1 MILKNA
7 RIISP
12 KNNIDGVFDIE
23 TKDRIILKIGKIDSC
38 GIDLTGKIVAPG
50 FIDMHCHLREPGFE
64 YKETIETG
72 VESALA
78 GGYTAI
84 CPMANTHPKVDSIET
99 LKYTI
104 DKANGIGFFPFAAL
118 SKKFEGKELTDF
130 EALLEAGAIGFSD
143 DGVPVIN
150 MKLLEEALKK
160 KVLISSHSED
170 YGYKDMPE
178 SEYLTVK
185 KELDVV
191 KKLGA
196 RYHFAHI
203 STKESIELIRQAKK
217 EGLKVTCETAPHYF
231 VFDKSMV
238 NPENGIYKVN
248 PPLREKADI
257 EAVIEGLKDGT
268 IDAIATDHAPHLIE
282 EKLKP
287 FGKSPYGFTG
297 FETAIG
303 LTFTYLKD
311 YLSFSEIIS
320 KFTVNPAK
328 ILKLEDY
335 GTIEEGKKANLTI
348 IDPDFEWV
356 VKAQDFKSKCKISPF
371 EGMKLKGKPVAT
383 VIEGKYNEI

>member
-12 KNNIDGVFDIE
+12 KNNIDGIFDIE
-23 TKDRIILKIGKIDSC
+23 IQNGIISKIGKIDSC
-38 GIDLTGKIVAPG
+38 GIDLTGKIIAPG

-64 YKETIETG
+64 DKETIDTG
-72 VESALA
+72 VASALA

-84 CPMANTHPKVDSIET
+84 CPMANTYPKVDNVET

-104 DKANGIGFFPFAAL
+104 DRANGIGFFPFAAV

-143 DGVPVIN
+143 DGVTVKN
-150 MKLLEEALKK
+150 MELLEKALKK
-160 KVLISSHSED
+160 DVLISSHSED
-170 YGYKDMPE
+170 YDYKDMPE
-178 SEYLTVK
+178 SEYLSVK
-185 KELDVV
+185 KELEVV
-191 KKLGA
+191 KKLDA

-217 EGLKVTCETAPHYF
+217 EGVKVTCETAPHYF

-268 IDAIATDHAPHLIE
+268 IDAIATDHAPHLIS

-287 FGKSPYGFTG
+287 FDKSPYGFTG

-303 LTFTYLKD
+303 LSLNYLKD
-311 YLSFSEIIS
+311 YLPISEIIS

-335 GTIEEGKKANLTI
+335 GTIEEGKKANLTV
-348 IDPDFEWV
+348 IDPDFVWV

-371 EGMKLKGKPVAT
+371 EGLKLKGKPIAT
-383 VIEGKYNEI
+383 IIEGNYNEI